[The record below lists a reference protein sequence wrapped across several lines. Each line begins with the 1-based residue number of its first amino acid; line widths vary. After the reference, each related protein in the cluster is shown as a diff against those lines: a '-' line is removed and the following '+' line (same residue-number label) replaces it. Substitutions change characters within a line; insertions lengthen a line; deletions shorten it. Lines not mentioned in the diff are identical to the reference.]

1 MAFKDDP
8 RNGFRY
14 QHHAHITA
22 GGVLTLFDNS
32 GTYNAP
38 FTVEGSRA
46 VRYKLDLAKKAA
58 ALIES
63 IPIYGAVK
71 ERSRQGSATF
81 LDNGYRL
88 IGWGV
93 AEPASCKGV
102 TEQPFVYSVYR
113 DAKVIAEM
121 QADCGWY
128 SYRALPIFD

>member
-1 MAFKDDP
+1 M
-8 RNGFRY
+8 
-14 QHHAHITA
+14 
-22 GGVLTLFDNS
+22 LTFFDNS
-32 GTYNAP
+32 GSYDAP

-46 VRYKLDLAKKAA
+46 VRFRISLATKSAT
-58 ALIES
+58 LIES

-81 LDNGYRL
+81 FENGYRL

-93 AEPASCKGV
+93 AEPASCQGV
-102 TEQPFVYSVYR
+102 TEQPLVYSVDP